1 YSSKPVRMEWRGERE
16 PSELVTAHVVAGISS
31 IVRTLHDEWQEMQTK
46 SSAPAPLVEEI
57 TITDVVG
64 SWRATL
70 DGRRNNAKAITLP
83 EPAGSRPT
91 EPAWRI
97 KNRSESGTLLRGR
110 VDDPYRVIPG
120 SLIAFREANGDA
132 WTLAVVRRLKRI
144 MRSTVEIGVEH
155 VGSNP
160 QGVTIAADRDSSANE
175 S

>member
-1 YSSKPVRMEWRGERE
+1 
-16 PSELVTAHVVAGISS
+16 
-31 IVRTLHDEWQEMQTK
+31 
-46 SSAPAPLVEEI
+46 
-57 TITDVVG
+57 
-64 SWRATL
+64 
-70 DGRRNNAKAITLP
+70 
-83 EPAGSRPT
+83 AGSRST

-175 S
+175 SIGEGGDRFSALFLRGSAQHPKVPIKTLLLPAREFRPGRCLVLLSTTMNYTLRLKEPLEPQADFVWTTIEIIAKQPHESRVAAR